1 MRGRMVGMDD
11 RKLRIAWSVFWGA
24 IAVFYCGQWVR
35 ESYQSEGV
43 GIDMMLTVVLSPVL
57 AAGPWIRDFN
67 WRFSLRTL
75 LIAMTLVAVGLGLIV
90 YSMGK

>member
-1 MRGRMVGMDD
+1 MED

-43 GIDMMLTVVLSPVL
+43 GVDMMLTVVLSPVL
-57 AAGPWIRDFN
+57 AAAPWIRDFN

-75 LIAMTLVAVGLGLIV
+75 LITTTLIAVGLGLIV
-90 YSMGK
+90 WLR